1 MKKAEGFLVDT
12 QLGEQKFEIADLK
25 NAGDDKIVL
34 TIEEGSAMS
43 ADLVKEATSGGL
55 KTQKKKSLF
64 ERLDESL
71 RSIGKPKPKDIATFF
86 RLLSIMINAGI
97 PLVRSLDT
105 IGDQTVNIKL
115 KNAIVDMARSIE
127 RGSTFSESMAG
138 YINIFNEGHLGMI
151 RSGEISGQLNQTLK
165 QLAIEVEKSASI
177 TRKVKSAMMYPA
189 FIMVVMVLVIIAMMV
204 FVIPKIAAI
213 FMEGGREL
221 PFLTK
226 LIIGISDFLVAYW
239 LYVIGGM
246 VAMVFAVIALGK
258 TKKGRFALD
267 WLIVN
272 IPVFGPL
279 LRKSILAR
287 FCRSLGNLLIS
298 GIPIIQGLHINA
310 KGLGNEVYR
319 MRVEMAAED
328 IARGIPLGESLRDSP
343 EFPAMMVQMIAV
355 GEQTAQ
361 LDNISGKIAE
371 YYEDEVDTAV
381 AGLSKILEPV
391 ILIVVGVVAG
401 AIIAAIMMPIMQMS
415 QLAGV

>member
-1 MKKAEGFLVDT
+1 MKQAKDFLVDT
-12 QLGEQKFEIADLK
+12 QLGEKKFEISELK

-43 ADLVKEATSGGL
+43 ADLVKEATSGGIRG
-55 KTQKKKSLF
+55 QKKKSF
-64 ERLDESL
+64 FVRLDESL
-71 RSIGKPKPKDIATFF
+71 KSIGKPQPKDIATFF

-105 IGDQTVNIKL
+105 IGDQTVNLKL

-138 YINIFNEGHLGMI
+138 YTNIFNEGHLGMI

-165 QLAIEVEKSASI
+165 QLAIEVEKSSSI
-177 TRKVKSAMMYPA
+177 IRKVKGAMMYPA
-189 FIMVVMVLVIIAMMV
+189 FIVVVMILVIIAMMV
-204 FVIPKIAAI
+204 FVVPKIAAI
-213 FMEGGREL
+213 FSEGGREL
-221 PFLTK
+221 PFLTMVV
-226 LIIGISDFLVAYW
+226 IGISDFLVAYW
-239 LYVIGGM
+239 LYIIG
-246 VAMVFAVIALGK
+246 AMIALAFGVIAIGK
-258 TKKGRFALD
+258 TKKGRYAFDLL
-267 WLIVN
+267 LIN
-272 IPVFGPL
+272 IPIFGPL
-279 LRKSILAR
+279 LRKAILSR

-298 GIPIIQGLHINA
+298 GIPIIKGLNINA

-328 IARGIPLGESLRDSP
+328 IAQGIPLGESLRDSP

-371 YYEDEVDTAV
+371 YYEDEVDAAV
-381 AGLSKILEPV
+381 AGMSKVLEPL
-391 ILIVVGVVAG
+391 ILIVVGVVVG
-401 AIIAAIMMPIMQMS
+401 GIIAAIMMPILQMS
-415 QLAGV
+415 QLTGV